1 MTLKQSHIKFLN
13 QNILFLVLLV
23 LGSFV
28 NAQQNP
34 GVGANF
40 GLEADIISGTTN
52 ANTDDW
58 FLGSSG
64 LGVIDESQLGT
75 FQNIINSSQNLPFDT
90 RMNVDNFSSPNGYI
104 WYAARFG
111 HDYINGGNSSKDKTT
126 FGGGSKN
133 AQNPATQWNVSESS
147 LTSNVDI
154 VDSYV
159 HMRRDGVDT
168 GDDLWVDLGVSTL
181 KANGARFIDFELY
194 VQELFLTGNNFTN
207 VGPNEGH
214 TAWQFDAFGNVTQ
227 VGDVVIGFAFSGS
240 GVSGIE
246 VRVWVSRV
254 DYTFNR
260 GFNYTTIDGASN
272 GSVYGYASINFAGNT
287 FSKVN
292 TTATIG
298 PPWGTYATGLTP
310 AVNYEPEAFAEIGVN
325 FTGIGFDPR
334 SLFGPGSA
342 CDSPFSS
349 VLVKTRS
356 SASFTSSLSDFA
368 GPYDFLGGASD
379 GQLDTSIKDPGTFSG
394 CIPNETLTLES
405 NFDSVSAE
413 YYWTSDSP
421 GVTFPDGTTS
431 KSGVYLTS
439 VDIDTP
445 GDYTL
450 NIAPLPGCTPDPSNA
465 TTISVQEDLAVL
477 ITSQPTD
484 EVVCDGDL
492 AQFNVGTVNADT
504 FQWEMST
511 DNGTTFNDLANGGL
525 YSGATTSIL
534 TVNPTNTTLDG
545 YLYRLK
551 SSTSI
556 NTCPPI
562 ISDAAVLSVD
572 GFVSIDSQP
581 IDTNVFA
588 GDSAILTVSASS
600 ANAYQWQVSDDNG
613 VTFTNLTNGVNYS
626 GATTSSLTVS
636 NMDIDFSGFQYRVIA
651 SNSSP
656 ACPSSETSSPAILTV
671 KVGGVISNRRIT
683 HRVKKN

>member
-1 MTLKQSHIKFLN
+1 MRQGRNRIWIKYS
-13 QNILFLVLLV
+13 LFFVV
-23 LGSFV
+23 VMSFIANV
-28 NAQQNP
+28 RAQQNP
-34 GVGANF
+34 GNGANF
-40 GLEADIISGTTN
+40 GQEADLYSGTTT

-58 FLGSSG
+58 FLGGSG

-75 FQNIINSSQNLPFDT
+75 YQSIINSASNTPFDT
-90 RMNVDNFSSPNGYI
+90 RMSVSNFSSPNGYI

-111 HDYINGGNSSKDKTT
+111 HDYISQGNSNKDKTT
-126 FGGGSKN
+126 FGNGSKN
-133 AQNPATQWNVSESS
+133 AQNPSTQWNVGESS

-168 GDDLWVDLGVSTL
+168 GDDLWVNLGVSTL
-181 KANGARFIDFELY
+181 KANGSRFIDFELY
-194 VQELFLTGNNFTN
+194 VQELLLSGNNFSN
-207 VGPNEGH
+207 VGPDEGH
-214 TAWQFDAFGNVTQ
+214 TAWEFDAFGNVTQ

-260 GFNYTTIDGASN
+260 GFNYTSIDGASN
-272 GSVYGYASINFAGNT
+272 GSVYGYANINFAGNT

-292 TTATIG
+292 TVATTG
-298 PPWGTYATGLTP
+298 PPWGTYATGLVP
-310 AVNYEPEAFAEIGVN
+310 AANYEPEAFAEIGVN

-334 SLFGPGSA
+334 SLFGPGAA

-368 GPYDFLGGASD
+368 GPYDFLGGSSS

-394 CIPNETLTLES
+394 CIPNETLTLEA
-405 NFDSVSAE
+405 NFDSMSAE
-413 YYWTSDSP
+413 YYWTSDTP

-439 VDIDTP
+439 VAIDTP

-465 TTISVQEDLAVL
+465 TTITVTEDPPVSV
-477 ITSQPTD
+477 TSQPTD

-492 AQFNVGTVNADT
+492 AQFSVGTSNADI
-504 FQWEMST
+504 FQWQVSS
-511 DNGTTFNDLANGGL
+511 DNGTTFNDLANGGI
-525 YSGATTSIL
+525 YSGATTAIL
-534 TVNPTNTTLDG
+534 TVDPTNTSLDG
-545 YLYRLK
+545 YQYRLK

-556 NTCPPI
+556 NTCPPVF
-562 ISDAAVLSVD
+562 SNAALLSVG
-572 GFVSIDSQP
+572 GFVSITSQP
-581 IDTNVFA
+581 MDTTVLV
-588 GDSAILTVSASS
+588 GDSANFSITASY
-600 ANAYQWQVSDDNG
+600 ANVYQWQVSTDNG
-613 VTFTNLTNGVNYS
+613 VSFVNLIDNANYS
-626 GATTSSLTVS
+626 GTTTSSLTIS
-636 NMDIDFSGFQYRVIA
+636 NYDIDFTGYVYRAIA
-651 SNSSP
+651 SNTSP
-656 ACPSSETSSPAILTV
+656 DCPSSETSSNATLTV
-671 KVGGVISNRRIT
+671 QLQGVITNRRIT
-683 HRVKKN
+683 YRINKD

>member
-1 MTLKQSHIKFLN
+1 MVNKVVHTKFWVR
-13 QNILFLVLLV
+13 IGIFIGFVLLAFT
-23 LGSFV
+23 GYS
-28 NAQQNP
+28 QQNP

-40 GLEADIISGTTN
+40 GLEADLISGTTN

-58 FLGSSG
+58 FSG
-64 LGVIDESQLGT
+64 ATGMGVIDQSQFTT
-75 FQNIINSSQNLPFDT
+75 FQSIINSSANTPFDT
-90 RMNVDNFSSPNGYI
+90 RMSTNNFSSPNGYI

-111 HDYINGGNSSKDKTT
+111 HDYISEGNANKDKTT

-133 AQNPATQWNVSESS
+133 AQNPATQWNIGESS

-159 HMRRDGVDT
+159 HMRRNGTNT

-181 KANGARFIDFELY
+181 KANGSRFIDFELY
-194 VQELFLTGNNFTN
+194 VRELLVSGGNFTN

-214 TAWQFDAFGNVTQ
+214 TAWQFDATGNTIQ
-227 VGDVVIGFAFSGS
+227 IGDVVVGFAFSGS

-246 VRVWVSRV
+246 VRVWVSRA
-254 DYTFNR
+254 DYLLNR
-260 GFNYTTIDGASN
+260 GFNYTAFDGASN
-272 GSVYGYASINFAGNT
+272 GSVYGYASINFTGNT

-292 TTATIG
+292 TVATTG

-310 AVNYEPEAFAEIGVN
+310 ATSYEKEAFAEIGVN

-334 SLFGPGSA
+334 TLFGPGSA

-368 GPYDFLGGASD
+368 GPYDFLGGSSG
-379 GQLDTSIKDPGTFSG
+379 GQLDTSIKDPGNFSG
-394 CIPNETLTLES
+394 CVANETLTLEA
-405 NFDSVSAE
+405 NFDSMSAE

-465 TTISVQEDLAVL
+465 TTITVLEDLPVTV
-477 ITSQPTD
+477 TSQPSD

-492 AQFNVGTVNADT
+492 AQFNVGTANADT
-504 FQWEMST
+504 FQWQMST

-525 YSGATTSIL
+525 YSGATTSTL
-534 TVNPTNTTLDG
+534 SVNPTNTTLDG

-556 NTCPPI
+556 NTCPPVL
-562 ISDAAVLSVD
+562 SDSAVLSVG

-581 IDTNVFA
+581 VDTNVFA
-588 GDSAILTVSASS
+588 GDSAILSVSASS

-613 VTFTNLTNGVNYS
+613 VTFTDLTDGVNYS
-626 GATTSSLTVS
+626 GVTTSSLTVS
-636 NMDIDFSGFQYRVIA
+636 NMDIDFSGNQYRVIA
-651 SNSSP
+651 SNTSP
-656 ACPSSETSSPAILTV
+656 ACPSSETSSPATLTV
-671 KVGGVISNRRIT
+671 QVNGVISNRRIT